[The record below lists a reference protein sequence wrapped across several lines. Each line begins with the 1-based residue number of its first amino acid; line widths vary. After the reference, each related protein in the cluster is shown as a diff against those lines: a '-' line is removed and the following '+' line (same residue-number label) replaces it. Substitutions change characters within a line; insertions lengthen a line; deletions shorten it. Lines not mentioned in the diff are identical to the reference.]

1 MAVFETTEVQEARP
15 GSFQERLGPGKGN
28 ELGEVLSLGIDA
40 FKLGSEISATKDLNE
55 DLALLSSEYLA
66 QTGAEIPPEV
76 MENEKATVEAFSKEA
91 GRLNQASNK
100 TGASSLLI
108 KAKLDSA
115 LSRALKK
122 APWSSTN
129 LRAIASGNTLTGI
142 VESQIRLEEAKA
154 KAVMND
160 MLSVGISTDDPN
172 ADARYRTVLD
182 SRRLLQ
188 EGKSNI
194 NRWSSTYSLQS
205 TIQLDSLVGS
215 GVEQFG
221 TNLDGW
227 PVDAAQD
234 YIASIRE
241 FQRNLPGNLRSTLA
255 ESGGNVESA
264 MSEEGLNRILTNINV
279 TANQYIAEL
288 SGDLGNKIRQAGIE
302 RESQEFTNGLRE
314 KAPSIHVA
322 QLLDSVFRNGVP
334 GKILGQATVNPTDY
348 MSATKWLSGYQAA
361 TTTGIYDKRKLAI
374 SIPDDEV
381 VEEDDQ
387 KQSTMGSNILRQ
399 VAQVAKIVGFD
410 SEQGQSASDILRY
423 TVDNAVVSTK
433 ASSAVSG
440 TPTSSTTSQL
450 VSSFTALL
458 DPDVQGLITSSKDKR
473 EVYTSTRDMFDALL
487 DYDMTPRL
495 KGMYSKPKF
504 KEPNGVLY
512 PLKKY
517 AELVYVE
524 NSDMVAMIPRQGV
537 VVPKNLESIVASNI
551 DNFNRKVGM
560 PIFQQAIIA
569 TKQVSKLT
577 GRQPH
582 DVTKRVKDWVVEQE
596 EWEFGTSGG
605 ISEIL
610 KSSPNWYRSTQPFVR
625 SKDEPRVSLDR
636 STTSPEL
643 RQEFDSLKEVSLP
656 AAAALLVKS
665 KKITAD
671 NAREL
676 FKASGK
682 DTEELERQLQL

>member
-1 MAVFETTEVQEARP
+1 MAVFETQEVKEARP

-28 ELGEVLSLGIDA
+28 ELGEVIGLGIDA
-40 FKLGSEISATKDLNE
+40 FKLGTEISATKDLNE
-55 DLALLSSEYLA
+55 DLALLSSEYLT
-66 QTGAEIPPEV
+66 QTGSEVPPEV
-76 MENEKATVEAFSKEA
+76 LENEKATVEDFSKEV

-108 KAKLDSA
+108 KAKLDAA
-115 LSRALKK
+115 LGKALKK

-160 MLSVGISTDDPN
+160 MLSVGISPDDPN
-172 ADARYRTVLD
+172 GDARYRTVLD

-205 TIQLDSLVGS
+205 TIQLDSLVS
-215 GVEQFG
+215 GGIEQYG

-227 PVDAAQD
+227 PADVAQAF
-234 YIASIRE
+234 ISEIRTY
-241 FQRNLPGNLRSTLA
+241 QRNLPGNLRSTLA

-264 MSEEGLNRILTNINV
+264 MSEESLNRILTNVNI

-288 SGDLGNKIRQAGIE
+288 SGELGNKVRQTGIE
-302 RESQEFTNGLRE
+302 RESQEFINGLKE

-322 QLLDSVFRNGVP
+322 QLLDSVFRNGIP
-334 GKILGQATVNPTDY
+334 GKILGQATLNPADY
-348 MSATKWLSGYQAA
+348 ASATKWLSGYQAV
-361 TTTGIYDKRKLAI
+361 TTTGIYDKRKLTVAV
-374 SIPDDEV
+374 PDDEV
-381 VEEDDQ
+381 VEVGDQ
-387 KQSTMGSNILRQ
+387 KPSTIGSNILRQ
-399 VAQVAKIVGFD
+399 AAQVAKIVGFD
-410 SEQGQSASDILRY
+410 TDQGQSASDVLRY

-458 DPDVQGLITSSKDKR
+458 DPDVQGLVSASKDKS

-487 DYDMTPRL
+487 DYDMTPRI
-495 KGMYSKPKF
+495 KGMYSKPKY
-504 KEPNGVLY
+504 KEANGVLY

-537 VVPKNLESIVASNI
+537 VVPKNLEITIASSIN
-551 DNFNRKVGM
+551 NFNTKVGM

-569 TKQVSKLT
+569 TKQISKLT

-582 DVTKRVKDWVVEQE
+582 DVSKRIKDWVDERE
-596 EWEFGTSGG
+596 EWEFGTTGG

-610 KSSPNWYRSTQPFVR
+610 KSSPNWYKATQPQVF
-625 SKDEPRVSLDR
+625 SKQEPKDTLDR
-636 STTSPEL
+636 TPTSPEL
-643 RQEFDSLKEVSLP
+643 QREVRALQEVSLP

-665 KKITAD
+665 KKITIET
-671 NAREL
+671 ARDL
-676 FKASGK
+676 FKASGA
-682 DTEELERQLQL
+682 DTDELEQQLQL